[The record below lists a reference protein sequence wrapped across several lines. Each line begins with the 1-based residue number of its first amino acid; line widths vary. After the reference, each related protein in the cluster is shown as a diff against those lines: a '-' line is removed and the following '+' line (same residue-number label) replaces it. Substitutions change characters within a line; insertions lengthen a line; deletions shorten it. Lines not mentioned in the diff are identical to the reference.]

1 MNTQLTMNAFINNL
15 FWQFLFVPF
24 YIDSTDD
31 DNPLT
36 FHTFIE
42 RNYFR
47 PQHQI
52 EFCAAFS
59 APSQI
64 TQHAQS
70 LEKLA
75 TADVLGLARLFRAA
89 CRSSSYPSIC
99 YQHPSHLSIY
109 LSNYLSVYLSIYTPR
124 IPRPGFLANAQ
135 THKRPNLGNF
145 LATVTAS
152 EKYFAKVRKTRAR
165 LLINNYQSI
174 HD

>member
-1 MNTQLTMNAFINNL
+1 MCSD
-15 FWQFLFVPF
+15 WHDFL
-24 YIDSTDD
+24 
-31 DNPLT
+31 
-36 FHTFIE
+36 E
-42 RNYFR
+42 
-47 PQHQI
+47 Q
-52 EFCAAFS
+52 
-59 APSQI
+59 
-64 TQHAQS
+64 
-70 LEKLA
+70 
-75 TADVLGLARLFRAA
+75 RAA
-89 CRSSSYPSIC
+89 AAAIHLSATNLYPI
-99 YQHPSHLSIY
+99 YLSIY